1 MDDYSLKREPKGTV
15 YHALLEHALGP
26 CSAFLVVVRASSAL
40 SDSGRSVMR
49 DLEPFLLTG
58 EESSTWPG
66 TELIGHTAHVFT
78 YRLTAE
84 SVDVLKRAS
93 SRLFAWEQP
102 QLPADLCL
110 LRSPTDAWLT
120 TIAREQD
127 AWFHISWDEREALVK
142 AVRGLGD
149 LL

>member
-1 MDDYSLKREPKGTV
+1 
-15 YHALLEHALGP
+15 
-26 CSAFLVVVRASSAL
+26 L
-40 SDSGRSVMR
+40 SDSGRGVMR
-49 DLEPFLLTG
+49 DLEPFLLTS

-66 TELIGHTAHVFT
+66 TELIGHTARVFT
-78 YRLTAE
+78 YRLAAE

-110 LRSPTDAWLT
+110 LRSVGDAWLT
-120 TIAREQD
+120 TIAHEQD
-127 AWFHISWDEREALVK
+127 AFIRMTWNERESLVE
-142 AVRGLGD
+142 AVRGLRQ